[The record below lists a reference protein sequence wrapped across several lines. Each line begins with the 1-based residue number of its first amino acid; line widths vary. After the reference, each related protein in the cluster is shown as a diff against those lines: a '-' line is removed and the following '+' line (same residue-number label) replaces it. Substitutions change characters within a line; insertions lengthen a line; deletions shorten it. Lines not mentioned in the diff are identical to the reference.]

1 MTAKLTRIRSLRA
14 ASIAA
19 ICLLL
24 IVAAS
29 AGAAAESADDEARLD
44 EPALSGRVFTWN
56 AGVLRVIEGASV
68 STGIVELQ
76 TDANGRFEFTPEQR
90 SGSLSVV
97 KPGFDV
103 VRRTIYGDSIGIILR
118 ELVVRAVYVPFG
130 ESAKPQVQAWIRS
143 LIERDLIN
151 AVVMDVKSE
160 GGQVLSFASTPTADR
175 IGATRWDDGSRAFF
189 EELGEKGVYRI
200 GRVVTFLDDRYSA
213 WHPRTAL
220 QHVDGERFLDGA
232 GLGWSSPFD
241 AAARRYNVE
250 IGVAAAE
257 CVDEVQFDYVRLPYE
272 NGLVERFKHGAE
284 ARSAAINTFAAE
296 AAEALHL
303 AGAAIS
309 FDVFGVI
316 AISSGRRRD
325 RPDPRRP
332 LHPPRLRLAD
342 ALPQRLGQGLV
353 RPELSARRSGT
364 RDSPQHGR
372 HVGPAGAGITRRGAP
387 LATGLLRLSGAT
399 PGLHRRARDR
409 SDRRGRADRWLRLH
423 ALGPESRLPA
433 RLAGTGRKPRLVTA
447 LRRVWQLAGC

>member
-1 MTAKLTRIRSLRA
+1 MTTRSTRIRSLRA

-19 ICLLL
+19 IWLLL

-220 QHVDGERFLDGA
+220 QHVDGERFFDGA

-272 NGLVERFKHGAE
+272 SGLVERFKHGAE
-284 ARSAAINTFAAE
+284 ARAAAINTFAAE

-316 AISSGRRRD
+316 AISSGD
-325 RPDPRRP
+325 EGIGQI
-332 LHPPRLRLAD
+332 LA
-342 ALPQRLGQGLV
+342 
-353 RPELSARRSGT
+353 ELSAHLDYVSPMLYPSGWGKG
-364 RDSPQHGR
+364 SFGLNYP
-372 HVGPAGAGITRRGAP
+372 PAD
-387 LATGLLRLSGAT
+387 
-399 PGLHRRARDR
+399 PGLVIRHSMDAT
-409 SDRRGRADRWLRLH
+409 L
-423 ALGPESRLPA
+423 A
-433 RLAGTGRKPRLVTA
+433 RLAPGSHAEVRPWLQDFSDYQERRLGYTEELVTQQIIETA
-447 LRRVWQLAGC
+447 RTGGYGFMLWDPSLEYQNGSLELAESLLWSPRYGAAGN

>member
-14 ASIAA
+14 AWIAA
-19 ICLLL
+19 FCLLL

-29 AGAAAESADDEARLD
+29 AGAAAGSADDDARPD
-44 EPALSGRVFTWN
+44 EPTLSGRVFTWN

-76 TDANGRFEFTPEQR
+76 TDANGRFEFSPEQR

-130 ESAKPQVQAWIRS
+130 ESAKPKVQAWIRS

-250 IGVAAAE
+250 I
-257 CVDEVQFDYVRLPYE
+257 
-272 NGLVERFKHGAE
+272 
-284 ARSAAINTFAAE
+284 
-296 AAEALHL
+296 
-303 AGAAIS
+303 
-309 FDVFGVI
+309 
-316 AISSGRRRD
+316 RRR
-325 RPDPRRP
+325 RCRMR
-332 LHPPRLRLAD
+332 
-342 ALPQRLGQGLV
+342 
-353 RPELSARRSGT
+353 
-364 RDSPQHGR
+364 
-372 HVGPAGAGITRRGAP
+372 RRGAVR
-387 LATGLLRLSGAT
+387 LRA
-399 PGLHRRARDR
+399 P
-409 SDRRGRADRWLRLH
+409 
-423 ALGPESRLPA
+423 
-433 RLAGTGRKPRLVTA
+433 A
-447 LRRVWQLAGC
+447 LRERPRGAL